1 VRQADQFE
9 HADAMTQAP
18 GAALL
23 DVRELGVTS
32 RIGGRRR
39 TIVSGINLTVSAG
52 ETVGIVGE
60 SGSGKSMTARAILG
74 LLPSGLTAQGT
85 VAYQGRDLLGMS
97 ERGLRRIRGS
107 DIALI
112 LQDPYTML
120 NPLRRCGKHLEETLR
135 LRDDGPRLR
144 HRPHRDEAVR
154 RLAEVGIT
162 DPGVADVYPF
172 QLSGGMRQRVGI
184 AAAIARDPKI
194 LVADEPTTALDV
206 TTQKESLGVLKSLQ
220 ESRGMGL
227 ILITH
232 DLRVAFAMCDR
243 VYVLY
248 AGSVVEVAAAAALE
262 SEPLHPY
269 TLGLLL
275 SEPPS
280 DRRVSTLE
288 AIKGSVPEPDEVATC
303 CPFAPRCMWVRDDP
317 CTATKPPLI
326 EFAPYRHTACARIDG
341 IRREMSELRRS
352 AERPGEVKARAGST
366 RRLVRV
372 TAVDKV
378 FATAGGAG
386 GRQGRTVQAL
396 ASVSLEI
403 GEGQSV
409 GLVGESGSGKT
420 TLGRC
425 LVGLETPSAGDI
437 VIDGVDA
444 SDFYTLDRNERGHLR
459 ETVQMIFQDPYQS
472 LNPART
478 VDFAIKEA
486 LRFRRDRDD
495 QPEDVDVLTGELLER
510 VGLPADYRARRP
522 IALSGG
528 ERQRVAIARAL
539 AVEPRLLVCDE
550 PVSALD
556 VSVQAQVL
564 NLLNRLRE
572 ELGIAYL
579 FISHDLAVVRQVV
592 DRVYVLYQGQVVE
605 SGPVDAVL
613 ESPSHP
619 YTARLVASL
628 PRADADWFDS
638 PSPKTPRT

>member
-1 VRQADQFE
+1 VRAAGRFDQ
-9 HADAMTQAP
+9 HAYATTQAP
-18 GAALL
+18 GAPLL
-23 DVRELGVTS
+23 EVRDLRITS
-32 RIGGRRR
+32 RVGGRHR
-39 TIVSGINLTVSAG
+39 TIVSGIDLTVSHG

-74 LLPSGLTAQGT
+74 LLPSGLKAHGT
-85 VAYQGRDLLGMS
+85 VAYEGRDLLGMR
-97 ERGLRRIRGS
+97 ERALRRIRGS

-120 NPLRRCGKHLEETLR
+120 NPLRRCGKHLEETLQ
-135 LRDDGPRLR
+135 LRDDGQRLR
-144 HRPHRDEAVR
+144 RRSHRGEAVR

-184 AAAIARDPKI
+184 AAAIARDPKM

-248 AGSVVEVAAAAALE
+248 AGSVVEVAAAPALE

-288 AIKGSVPEPDEVATC
+288 AIRGSVPKPDEVATC
-303 CPFAPRCMWVRDDP
+303 CPFSPRCAWVRDDP
-317 CTATKPPLI
+317 CKVAKPPLT
-326 EFAPYRHTACARIDG
+326 ELETSRHTACARIAD
-341 IRREMSELRRS
+341 IRHEMSALRTS
-352 AERPGEVKARAGST
+352 AEHPQHTATVAGRHRA
-366 RRLVRV
+366 LVRV
-372 TAVDKV
+372 EGLDKV
-378 FATAGGAG
+378 FTAGSS
-386 GRQGRTVQAL
+386 RRVGRTVRAL
-396 ASVSLEI
+396 AGAALEV
-403 GEGQSV
+403 GEGESV

-425 LVGLETPSAGDI
+425 LVGLETPSAGEI

-444 SDFYTLDRNERGHLR
+444 SDFSALDRSQRARLR
-459 ETVQMIFQDPYQS
+459 QTVQMIFQDPYQS

-478 VDFAIKEA
+478 VEFAIKEA
-486 LRFRRDRDD
+486 LRARQERTDSG
-495 QPEDVDVLTGELLER
+495 EDLDALTGDLLER

-539 AVEPRLLVCDE
+539 ALEPRLLVCDE

-564 NLLNRLRE
+564 NLLNGLRRD
-572 ELGIAYL
+572 LGIAYL

-592 DRVYVLYQGQVVE
+592 DRVYVLYRGQVVE
-605 SGPVDAVL
+605 SGPVDTVL
-613 ESPSHP
+613 DSPSHP
-619 YTARLVASL
+619 YTARLVASV
-628 PRADADWFDS
+628 PRADTDWLNS
-638 PSPKTPRT
+638 VVPGPEAS

>member
-1 VRQADQFE
+1 MRPADHFEQHAYATMQAQGTHLLEVRD
-9 HADAMTQAP
+9 
-18 GAALL
+18 L
-23 DVRELGVTS
+23 RITS
-32 RIGGRRR
+32 RVGGRHR
-39 TIVSGINLTVSAG
+39 TIVSGIGLTVSAG

-60 SGSGKSMTARAILG
+60 SGSGKSMTARALLG
-74 LLPSGLTAQGT
+74 LLPAGLMAHGT
-85 VAYQGRDLLGMS
+85 VTYEGRDLLAMP
-97 ERGLRRIRGS
+97 ERALRRIRGS

-120 NPLRRCGKHLEETLR
+120 SPLRRCGKHLEETLQ

-144 HRPHRDEAVR
+144 RRSYRDEAVR

-194 LVADEPTTALDV
+194 LVADEPTTALDM

-220 ESRGMGL
+220 ESRRMGL

-248 AGSVVEVAAAAALE
+248 AGSVVEVAAAPVVEA
-262 SEPLHPY
+262 EPLHPY

-288 AIKGSVPEPDEVATC
+288 AIAGSVPEPDEVATC
-303 CPFAPRCMWVRDDP
+303 CPFAPRCAWVRDDP
-317 CTATKPPLI
+317 CRVGKPALA
-326 EFAPYRHTACARIDG
+326 EFAPSRHTACVRIAD
-341 IRREMSELRRS
+341 IRHEMSALRSS
-352 AERPGEVKARAGST
+352 AEHPVPSATVAARSRT
-366 RRLVRV
+366 LVRV
-372 TAVDKV
+372 EGLDKV
-378 FATAGGAG
+378 FTAGS
-386 GRQGRTVQAL
+386 GRKAGRTVQAL
-396 ASVSLEI
+396 VGASLEVGD
-403 GEGQSV
+403 GESV

-425 LVGLETPSAGDI
+425 LVGLETPSAGEI
-437 VIDGVDA
+437 TIDGVDG
-444 SDFYTLDRNERGHLR
+444 SDYSALDRNARNHLR
-459 ETVQMIFQDPYQS
+459 RTVQMIFQDPYQS

-478 VDFAIKEA
+478 VDFAITEA
-486 LRFRRDRDD
+486 LRARRERADP
-495 QPEDVDVLTGELLER
+495 QEDLDALTGELLGR

-539 AVEPRLLVCDE
+539 ALEPRLLVCDE

-572 ELGIAYL
+572 DLGIAYL

-592 DRVYVLYQGQVVE
+592 DRVYVLYRGQVVE
-605 SGPVDAVL
+605 SGPVGDVL
-613 ESPSHP
+613 DSPKHP

-628 PRADADWFDS
+628 PRPDTDWLES
-638 PSPKTPRT
+638 SSTAKRPA